1 MDEAKAD
8 TSIHIFPWS
17 QFHLHVFKF
26 FLPICVVFG
35 TLPQILEGSVCVC
48 VCVAWCVIHKGPQ
61 ESITDGNNG
70 GMC

>member
-1 MDEAKAD
+1 MRPMLISLS
-8 TSIHIFPWS
+8 TFFLGLNFIFTYLS
-17 QFHLHVFKF
+17 FV
-26 FLPICVVFG
+26 LPICVFFG
-35 TLPQILEGSVCVC
+35 TLPQILEGYVCVC